1 MLICAFSPHYQ
12 LIYINFDIS
21 SFSVISY
28 LLTTNIQHKN
38 IGIAT
43 QWYFSLAVYI
53 YRRDSGKKFIGRC
66 TGGGYVW
73 AYIENPALRI
83 DRQLAF
89 LPSDDHFL
97 KQLGVLCKFYF
108 SKIYLRIPYC
118 DFTFLCDTLNISGKY
133 PLSYN
138 WWHADKNLRV
148 YLPEGYAPI
157 QNNMSACTARYRSEH
172 AGRKWCDVCC
182 HYTTHIWKSGCHPLS
197 HALFLFP
204 NFRNTII

>member
-53 YRRDSGKKFIGRC
+53 NRRDSGKKFIGRC

-73 AYIENPALRI
+73 AYIENSALRI

-89 LPSDDHFL
+89 LPGDDHFQ

-108 SKIYLRIPYC
+108 SKIYLNI
-118 DFTFLCDTLNISGKY
+118 FFLSTKVNGSAHLLTTNISYNTTILITRLFIWYRAKHAENSRRTIRMGY
-133 PLSYN
+133 MNENDLSF
-138 WWHADKNLRV
+138 W
-148 YLPEGYAPI
+148 
-157 QNNMSACTARYRSEH
+157 
-172 AGRKWCDVCC
+172 
-182 HYTTHIWKSGCHPLS
+182 
-197 HALFLFP
+197 
-204 NFRNTII
+204 